1 MSRKKNKETK
11 RNVVKHGDA
20 MTLSIVEKNDKM
32 PSLLRGMTRVTEK
45 MRPENIIIVMQWRRK
60 IRDHD
65 AWCENPRWATT

>member
-1 MSRKKNKETK
+1 MSRKRKKSK

-45 MRPENIIIVMQWRRK
+45 MRPENIIIVMQWRRE

-65 AWCENPRWATT
+65 AW

>member
-1 MSRKKNKETK
+1 MSRKRKKSK

-65 AWCENPRWATT
+65 AW

>member
-1 MSRKKNKETK
+1 MAKKEKGSSK

-65 AWCENPRWATT
+65 AW

>member
-1 MSRKKNKETK
+1 MAEKKKSSR

-65 AWCENPRWATT
+65 AW